1 MHYIYIVMFKV
12 KEEEIDNAHA
22 YFRKLESIYFLFI
35 SIPLSVFVYTYFT
48 NNKPNQ
54 LPPQPMDL
62 PDWLVIFLVAGS
74 TLLILLT
81 HNKFKKQLKQINDTV
96 EGTKPKMVAYFTV
109 NVRFYFLI
117 EMIALFWTLMYWGT
131 HINVFAVLFGL
142 HIAYIS
148 IQRNTAQRLG
158 QHLKFP
164 KSLYD
169 KIRKGEE
176 L

>member
-1 MHYIYIVMFKV
+1 MFKV

-22 YFRKLESIYFLFI
+22 YFRKLESIYFSFI
-35 SIPLSVFVYTYFT
+35 AVPLSVFVYTYFT

-54 LPPQPMDL
+54 LPPKPMDI
-62 PDWLVIFLVAGS
+62 PDWLVVLIAVG
-74 TLLILLT
+74 TLLFVLII
-81 HNKFKKQLKQINDTV
+81 HKYFKKQLKHINDTV
-96 EGTKPKMVAYFTV
+96 EGVKPKMVAYFTL
-109 NVRFYFLI
+109 NVRFYLLI
-117 EMIALFWTLMYWGT
+117 EMIALFWTVMYWET

-142 HIAYIS
+142 HIVYIS
-148 IQRNTAQRLG
+148 MQRNTAQRLG